1 MDSLI
6 GAGVMDDPYCP
17 SAFSLQPKHLS
28 SYKTP
33 SIEEPLLD
41 GAMADVDRRMRQ
53 AVADSVFPGAV
64 IRVSRAQEVLFCRAY
79 GHANR
84 LTRRAMTTAT
94 LFDLASL
101 TKPLATTLAVMLLC
115 QCGRIDVGAG
125 LASVLPEF
133 AGSDKAGLTVAQLLS
148 HTSGLPDY
156 RPYHAQLA
164 TRPFPERAPALRELL
179 RCEPL
184 AHRPGERVLYSD
196 LDFMILG
203 WVVEAASG
211 KRLDRFVAEEVY
223 APLGIDDLF
232 FIDLQCRRP
241 AKAFAAT
248 EACPWCG
255 RILEGEVHDENAH
268 ALGGVAGHAGLFGT
282 AAAVDGLIAELLQA
296 YHGPAPA
303 RLYHGETVRR
313 FLGRVPGTDKTLG
326 FDMPSPPNASCGRFF
341 PQTSVGHLGFTG
353 TSFWVDIE
361 HRIRVVLLTNRVH
374 PSRENTAI
382 RAFRPAIH
390 DAVMCAL
397 GAAA

>member
-1 MDSLI
+1 
-6 GAGVMDDPYCP
+6 MDDHYFP

-33 SIEEPLLD
+33 SKKHPPLR
-41 GAMADVDRRMRQ
+41 GAMTDVDRRMRQ
-53 AVADSVFPGAV
+53 AVADSIFPGGV
-64 IRVSRAQEVLFCRAY
+64 IRVSRENRVLFCRAY
-79 GHANR
+79 GYANR
-84 LTRRAMTTAT
+84 VTRRAMTTAT

-101 TKPLATTLAVMLLC
+101 TKPLATTLAVMLLH
-115 QCGRIDVGAG
+115 QRGAIDVAAA
-125 LASVLPEF
+125 LESVLPAF
-133 AGSDKAGLTVAQLLS
+133 AGGDKAGVTIAQLLS

-164 TRPFPERAPALRELL
+164 VRPFPERAAALRELL
-179 RCEPL
+179 RREPL

-211 KRLDRFVAEEVY
+211 RRLDRFVAEEVY
-223 APLGIDDLF
+223 APLGVADLF
-232 FIDLQCRRP
+232 FIDLQRRRP
-241 AKAFAAT
+241 AAAFAAT

-255 RILEGEVHDENAH
+255 RMLEGEVHDENAH
-268 ALGGVAGHAGLFGT
+268 ALGGVSGHAGLFGT
-282 AAAVDGLIAELLQA
+282 AAAVDSLIAELLQA

-303 RLYHGETVRR
+303 RLYHGATVRR
-313 FLGRVPGTDKTLG
+313 FLTRVPGTDKTLG
-326 FDMPSPPNASCGRFF
+326 FDMPTPPSPSCGRFF
-341 PQTSVGHLGFTG
+341 PETSVGHLGFTG

-361 HRIRVVLLTNRVH
+361 RCIRVVLLTNRVH

-382 RAFRPAIH
+382 RAFRPVIH
-390 DAVMCAL
+390 DAVMRTL

>member
-1 MDSLI
+1 
-6 GAGVMDDPYCP
+6 MDDHYFP

-33 SIEEPLLD
+33 IKKHPPLR
-41 GAMADVDRRMRQ
+41 GAMANVDRLMRQ
-53 AVADSVFPGAV
+53 AVADSVFPGGV
-64 IRVSRAQEVLFCRAY
+64 IRVSREHRVLFCRAY

-84 LTRRAMTTAT
+84 VTRRAMTTAT

-101 TKPLATTLAVMLLC
+101 TKPLATTLAVMLLYQRGC
-115 QCGRIDVGAG
+115 IDVAVG
-125 LASVLPEF
+125 LASVLPAF
-133 AGSDKAGLTVAQLLS
+133 AGSDKADVTIAQLLS

-164 TRPFPERAPALRELL
+164 GRPFPERASALQELL
-179 RCEPL
+179 RREPL

-203 WVVEAASG
+203 WVVEAVSG
-211 KRLDRFVAEEVY
+211 MRLDRFVVDEVY

-232 FIDLQCRRP
+232 FIDLQRGRP
-241 AKAFAAT
+241 AVVFAAT

-268 ALGGVAGHAGLFGT
+268 AIGGVAGHAGLFGT

-303 RLYHGETVRR
+303 RLYHGATVRR
-313 FLGRVPGTDKTLG
+313 FLARVPGTDKSLG
-326 FDMPSPPNASCGRFF
+326 FDMPSLPNASCGRFF
-341 PQTSVGHLGFTG
+341 PETSVGHLGFTG

-374 PSRENTAI
+374 PSRENIAI
-382 RAFRPAIH
+382 RAFRPVIH
-390 DAVMCAL
+390 DAVMRAL